1 MTQPPN
7 SPHDDQQPGAR
18 QPGDPQWQP
27 TYAAPPPAQKGWFA
41 RNKALSV
48 ILGVGLVMLLCCG
61 GLAVTM
67 VGGSDS
73 GSSADSSTAGKD
85 GSGEPKAGAPKIGD
99 AVRDG
104 KFEFVVKSV
113 TSGVDSVGNDILGEK
128 AQGQFVL
135 VDLEV
140 TNIGDEA
147 QIFFDSDQKLLD
159 DKGRSFAS
167 NSVAGVSIEGNE
179 DVWLSEINPGNT
191 KKGTIVFDMPKG
203 AKATTIELH
212 DSALS
217 DGVEV
222 SLKK

>member
-1 MTQPPN
+1 MTQPTNP
-7 SPHDDQQPGAR
+7 PPGDQ

-27 TYAAPPPAQKGWFA
+27 TYAAPPPAQKSWFA
-41 RNKALSV
+41 RNKLLSFL
-48 ILGVGLVMLLCCG
+48 LGVGLIMLLCCG
-61 GLAVTM
+61 GLAMTM

-73 GSSADSSTAGKD
+73 GSNTDSSSAGKD
-85 GSGEPKAGAPKIGD
+85 GSGDSEAGAPKAGSPAIGD

-113 TSGVDSVGNDILGEK
+113 KTGVDSVGNDILGEK

-135 VDLEV
+135 VNLEV

-147 QIFFDSDQKLLD
+147 QYFADSDQKLVD

-167 NSVAGVSIEGNE
+167 NSTAGISIEGNE

-203 AKATTIELH
+203 AKATKIELH
-212 DSALS
+212 DSAFS
-217 DGVEV
+217 DGAEV
-222 SLKK
+222 SLTK